1 MTETAQTR
9 YPVIR
14 VRTEIDFLHEGK
26 TLTAVH
32 PFYGPKTAKVLRDI
46 IRANA
51 GQREPTAPEAISF
64 LDALYGGE
72 HAISQEAMA
81 LMHLNYFRG
90 FTGIVRDDANDLIS
104 CLDFPEFNAD
114 GSLDRS
120 NLLARVAKGE
130 AGIRTVPISKIQ
142 TGYQKP
148 TELAKNP
155 FVCALSG
162 AEGAE
167 KVARLA
173 DRHPKKEAHVWIPE
187 VGELPVV
194 RIAALDSD
202 DNGWLNVCGDDVE
215 LYRYSYAFGVLNSR
229 EADAPKK

>member
-81 LMHLNYFRG
+81 LMYPNYFRG

-194 RIAALDSD
+194 RIAALGS
-202 DNGWLNVCGDDVE
+202 GGYGGFYVFGDGGG
-215 LYRYSYAFGVLNSR
+215 LGRGGYAFGVLNSR